1 MWVWALRRGGG
12 VEEKVRVRFGG
23 GCRLLE
29 GWREVSLIDV
39 HKVGIGCS
47 WVGGIRMMMA
57 MMADEEHFGYGWLA

>member
-1 MWVWALRRGGG
+1 M
-12 VEEKVRVRFGG
+12 RFGG

-47 WVGGIRMMMA
+47 WVGGIRMMMT